1 MVEPVFEDIRV
12 ERDDQVAV
20 ITLARP
26 AALNALRQQTV
37 TELNRAIEDVES
49 DVGVKVVVLAADGDR
64 AFSSG
69 VDLVNDPAPT
79 TTMEVDA
86 IAQRNARMIE
96 RLWYLDKPLI
106 TSVKGVALA
115 AGCNLALIGDLTIC
129 GRSASFG
136 EPEIRHGTLSPLLL
150 LPWLTHFKLMNHMYL
165 TGDSVD
171 AEEAYRLGLVNRVVE
186 DDAVDREALALA
198 HRIANAPL
206 LTLQS
211 VKRSVRMMLDTQ
223 GFKGLQMGHR
233 FADTLV
239 LDSTGLPER
248 DRLREIRAKDGFR
261 AFLDARDT
269 PYRTS

>member
-1 MVEPVFEDIRV
+1 MPFEDIRLT
-12 ERDDQVAV
+12 RDGQVAL

-26 AALNALRQQTV
+26 KALNALRAQTV
-37 TELNRAIEDVES
+37 TELNRAIDEVEA
-49 DVGVKVVVLAADGDR
+49 DPGVKVVVLGAEGDR
-64 AFSSG
+64 AFSAG

-79 TTMEVDA
+79 NTMEVDA

-96 RLWYLDKPLI
+96 RLWYLDKVLI

-115 AGCNLALIGDLTIC
+115 AGCNLALIGDLTVC
-129 GRSASFG
+129 GKSSSFG

-165 TGDSVD
+165 TGDSVEAD
-171 AEEAYRLGLVNRVVE
+171 EAYRLGLVNKVVE
-186 DDAVDREALALA
+186 DDRVDAEALALA

-211 VKRSVRMMLDTQ
+211 VKRSVRMMLDVQ
-223 GFKGLQMGHR
+223 GFRGLQMGHR

-248 DRLREIRAKDGFR
+248 DRLRTIRQEEGFK

-269 PYRTS
+269 PYQTD

>member
-1 MVEPVFEDIRV
+1 VTYEDIRV
-12 ERDDQVAV
+12 ARDEQVAV

-26 AALNALRQQTV
+26 KALNALRKQTV
-37 TELNRAIEDVES
+37 VELNAAIEDVEQ
-49 DVGVKVVVLAADGDR
+49 DRRVKVVVLGADGDR

-69 VDLVNDPAPT
+69 VDLVNDPAPQD
-79 TTMEVDA
+79 TMEVDE

-115 AGCNLALIGDLTIC
+115 AGCNLALIGDLTVC

-171 AEEAYRLGLVNRVVE
+171 ADEAYRLGLVNKVV
-186 DDAVDREALALA
+186 DDDVVDRESVALA

-223 GFKGLQMGHR
+223 GFRGLQMGHR

-248 DRLREIRAKDGFR
+248 DRLRAIRQEEGFR
-261 AFLDARDT
+261 AFLEARDT
-269 PYRTS
+269 PYQTE

>member
-12 ERDDQVAV
+12 ERDGQVAV

-37 TELNRAIEDVES
+37 TELNHAIEDVES
-49 DVGVKVVVLAADGDR
+49 DAGVKVVVLAAEGER

-171 AEEAYRLGLVNRVVE
+171 AEEAHRLGLVNRVVE
-186 DDAVDREALALA
+186 DDAVDREAVALA

-211 VKRSVRMMLDTQ
+211 VKRSVRMMLDAQ

-248 DRLREIRAKDGFR
+248 DRLREIRANDGFR
-261 AFLDARDT
+261 AFLEARDA

>member
-1 MVEPVFEDIRV
+1 MTYEDIRV
-12 ERDDQVAV
+12 EREGSIAV

-26 AALNALRQQTV
+26 AALNALRRQTV
-37 TELNRAIEDVES
+37 IELGAAIDDVES
-49 DVGVKVVVLAADGDR
+49 DTSVKVVVLAADGDR

-69 VDLVNDPAPT
+69 VDLVNDPAPEN
-79 TTMEVDA
+79 TMEVDA

-96 RLWYLDKPLI
+96 RFWYLDKPLI

-129 GRSASFG
+129 GRSTSFG

-171 AEEAYRLGLVNRVVE
+171 ADEAYRLGLVNKVV
-186 DDAVDREALALA
+186 DDDKVDEEARALA

-211 VKRSVRMMLDTQ
+211 VKRSVRMMLDAQ

-248 DRLREIRAKDGFR
+248 DRLRTIRQEQGFK
-261 AFLDARDT
+261 AFLQARDT
-269 PYRTS
+269 PYQVG